1 MDLTL
6 AFTLVLL
13 AVGGMVQSAVG
24 FGVGV
29 VAGPFLAILR
39 PDLVP
44 TGLIVCGLL
53 LALTLLMRDYRH
65 IDWPGLGWALLGR
78 LPGILLGTWVVVVS
92 PAPLIGIILSVSI
105 LATVA
110 VNWSQPRIS
119 FTRRNL
125 VLGGAA
131 AGFTGTSAGIGGPP
145 LAMVYQR
152 EEPARTRATL
162 SGFFAIGGAVSLV
175 SLNVSDA
182 IPAGALRESILL
194 SPAVLL
200 GYFAARPFV
209 DRIAQ
214 HHMRMIIL
222 VVAGCASLLLLIR
235 SIWTIL

>member
-1 MDLTL
+1 MALSL
-6 AFTLVLL
+6 LLL

-29 VAGPFLAILR
+29 VAGPFLAVLR

-53 LALTLLMRDYRH
+53 LALVLLVRDHRH

-78 LPGILLGTWVVVVS
+78 LPGLLLGTWVVVVS

-110 VNWSQPRIS
+110 VNWSRPRIS
-119 FTRRNL
+119 LTRQNL

-152 EEPARTRATL
+152 EEPTRTRATL
-162 SGFFAIGGAVSLV
+162 SAFFAIGGAVSLV

-182 IPAGALRESILL
+182 IPAGVMRESILL
-194 SPAVLL
+194 SPAVLV
-200 GYFAARPFV
+200 GYFAARPLV
-209 DRIAQ
+209 GRMGQ
-214 HHMRMIIL
+214 HHMRLIIL
-222 VVAGCASLLLLIR
+222 VVAGAASLLLLIR